1 MPRLQTILSLSIV
14 QGLALLP
21 MASLAASLY
30 NPLGQRSIPQ
40 VVGFVIQVVLGIS
53 GSIALL
59 MIVWGGFTWLMSQGE
74 PDKIKKG
81 QQTIVWSVIGIAVLF
96 GANILATYIIN
107 TLGGV
112 TTSGS

>member
-1 MPRLQTILSLSIV
+1 MRLRPLITAAITN
-14 QGLALLP
+14 GLMALP
-21 MASLAASLY
+21 GATLAAQLY
-30 NPLGQRSIPQ
+30 NPLGQRTVPQ

-59 MIVWGGFTWLMSQGE
+59 MIVYCGFTWLMSQGE

-107 TLGGV
+107 TLGSATAG
-112 TTSGS
+112 G